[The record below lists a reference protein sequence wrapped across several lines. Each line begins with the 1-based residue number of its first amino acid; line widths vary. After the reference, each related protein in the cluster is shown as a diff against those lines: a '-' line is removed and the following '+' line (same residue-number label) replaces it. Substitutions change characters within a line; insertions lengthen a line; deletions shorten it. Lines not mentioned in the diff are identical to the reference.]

1 MAVEYITITGAA
13 AHAGVS
19 RPTVYC
25 WIEDGVIVE
34 GKLLYLPASVF
45 SDIYHIN
52 IDDLDHFLDDL
63 GYEYEDEPNSEP

>member
-1 MAVEYITITGAA
+1 MSVEYLSITDAA

-25 WIEDGVIVE
+25 WIEDGVFVDR
-34 GKLLYLPASVF
+34 KLVYLPASVF
-45 SDIYHIN
+45 GNHYFIN
-52 IDDLDHFLDDL
+52 IDDLDHFLDYL